1 MAANLFTPILN
12 DRTRSVHF
20 FNGRLLT
27 GEDLTSEQRG
37 QRAVHELLGESIG
50 DGIVRGL
57 EVSIDESNTIATPVV
72 RVTGGVAINRQG
84 DPLYLPTDTR
94 VQLVRSADAQTAT

>member
-50 DGIVRGL
+50 DGLVRGL
-57 EVSIDESNTIATPVV
+57 EVAIDDSSTIAAPVV
-72 RVTGGVAINRQG
+72 RVTGGVAVNPHG
-84 DPLYLPTDTR
+84 DPLYLPRDTQ
-94 VQLVRSADAQTAT
+94 VQLARSAAPA